1 MATAR
6 LNGRNFEQLIFRS
19 PGVQIVNSMNANA
32 RQGRQSV
39 FSAAGA
45 RPEGQELLL
54 DDESIVNYWK
64 RGRGT
69 ITGSSLGMEAMAEFQ
84 PLTNTYGAKFCGHRV
99 GINPGGK

>member
-1 MATAR
+1 MLTNSKAAILSIFLIGMAVAPP
-6 LNGRNFEQLIFRS
+6 LNGRNFEQLIFLA
-19 PGVQIVNSMNANA
+19 PGVQIVNSMNSNA

-64 RGRGT
+64 RGVGT

-84 PLTNTYGAKFCGHRV
+84 ALTN
-99 GINPGGK
+99 